1 MNNQVHLALGSNLGN
16 KKNNII
22 TTLKLIDTIG
32 TGLISSKIY
41 STPPSGFSFQP
52 NFLNSACKFQTE
64 KSVYD
69 LLNILKKFESHL
81 GRKQNFKNGPRMIDI
96 DILYY
101 NNLYINTP
109 ILSVPHP
116 KIHERDFVLH
126 PLSEISPDFIDPI
139 HKISVNSMLTNLK
152 NSSDKKIQFQQ
163 ELK

>member
-22 TTLKLIDTIG
+22 TTLKLIDSIG

-41 STPPSGFSFQP
+41 YTPPSGFSSQP
-52 NFLNSACKFQTE
+52 NFLNSVCKFQTE
-64 KSVYD
+64 KSVFE
-69 LLNILKKFESHL
+69 LLSILKKFESCV
-81 GRKQNFKNGPRMIDI
+81 GRKQNFKNGPRIIDI

-101 NNLYINTP
+101 NKLYINTP

-126 PLSEISPDFIDPI
+126 PLSEISPDLIDPI

-152 NSSDKKIQFQQ
+152 NTSAKKI
-163 ELK
+163 